1 MKRFTLIYK
10 NNKEDLKI
18 LDRVFV
24 RNNKLKSKIIYKNKI
39 LSLTDKFQNL
49 DNKEKILKIGLLI
62 LDTNGL
68 NLKKMLYD
76 CKSLVKILD
85 KLQERVDINNI
96 LDNEL
101 LQNNIQDNSIINTYN
116 LFSLYLLL
124 SSNESYNIKVNNL
137 SFLFHG
143 CSSLVSLPDLSLW
156 DTKLFY
162 LKYLL

>member
-1 MKRFTLIYK
+1 M
-10 NNKEDLKI
+10 
-18 LDRVFV
+18 
-24 RNNKLKSKIIYKNKI
+24 
-39 LSLTDKFQNL
+39 SLTDKFQNL

-68 NLKKMLYD
+68 NLKKMFYD

-85 KLQERVDINNI
+85 KIEERIDINNI

-143 CSSLVSLPDLSLW
+143 CSSLISLPDLS
-156 DTKLFY
+156 
-162 LKYLL
+162 

>member
-1 MKRFTLIYK
+1 
-10 NNKEDLKI
+10 
-18 LDRVFV
+18 
-24 RNNKLKSKIIYKNKI
+24 
-39 LSLTDKFQNL
+39 
-49 DNKEKILKIGLLI
+49 
-62 LDTNGL
+62 
-68 NLKKMLYD
+68 MLYD

-137 SFLFHG
+137 NFLFHG